1 MLLSADVRAQ
11 LCRERG
17 VYVLEA
23 CDRCGQLL
31 GPVRFTRRDDRGVW
45 CSRLCRDGAERRL
58 DCSVCRSP
66 LRGKRRG
73 SIYCSDR
80 CRKQNAPSVQDRR
93 IIAETYIQNKGLAG
107 TILA

>member
-17 VYVLEA
+17 VYVTEA

-45 CSRLCRDGAERRL
+45 CSRLCRDGRERRT
-58 DCSVCRSP
+58 DCEVCTAP
-66 LRGKRRG
+66 LRGKRVG
-73 SIYCSDR
+73 SIFCSDR
-80 CRKQNAPSVQDRR
+80 CQKRKSRNVQDTQ
-93 IIAETYIQNKGLAG
+93 IIADTHIQNKALADA
-107 TILA
+107 ISA